1 MPLEDMAEGFIR
13 IIGRFL
19 FHILTD
25 IKFELLIKGPGYI
38 ICNLRL
44 LRKMARGSRMNP
56 LSSYLAFSSG
66 LCLQ

>member
-44 LRKMARGSRMNP
+44 L
-56 LSSYLAFSSG
+56 
-66 LCLQ
+66 